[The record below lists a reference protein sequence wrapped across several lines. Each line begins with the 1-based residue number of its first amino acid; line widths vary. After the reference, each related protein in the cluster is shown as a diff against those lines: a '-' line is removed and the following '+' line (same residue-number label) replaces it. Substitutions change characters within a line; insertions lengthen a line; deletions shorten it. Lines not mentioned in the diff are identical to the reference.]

1 MASIAFEEKLKGM
14 IDSGEINE
22 TENILFDKIETLSS
36 EGNLK
41 AALFFYTELLKL
53 PASYLE
59 KCNYTEEEI
68 EKGLEAVRERYGV
81 IDDLTI

>member
-1 MASIAFEEKLKGM
+1 MKLK
-14 IDSGEINE
+14 
-22 TENILFDKIETLSS
+22 NILFDRIDMFSTEI
-36 EGNLK
+36 NLK

-53 PASYLE
+53 PVAYLE

-68 EKGLEAVRERYGV
+68 EEGLNAVRERYGV